1 MARGY
6 FNSRC
11 LRLATLMVVN
21 TVASTLPANE
31 RLPPNLSVAEAIDYD
46 ISARLD
52 KEGIS
57 PAPPADDSTLVRRLV
72 LDLAGRIPIADEAQS
87 YVESQDAEKRQ
98 KLIQR
103 LIASPDFVRH
113 SAAEFEV
120 LLKGYSEQSPSVH
133 AYLLTAFQENRTWD
147 NMFQHL
153 MGESPDQPTAVNF
166 VLGRL
171 SDQDALVRDVS
182 SIFLGMNIECARCH
196 DHPYVDGISQEYYY
210 GMRSFFS
217 RCHDFQGQLHE
228 RQFGVL
234 QFRPLDG
241 EERAARLI
249 FLTGQVVEENLPTSD
264 EQQKMID
271 EENKQLGA
279 LNETFKEKKV
289 FPPRP
294 AFSRKAKFVE
304 AALGAETRQRM
315 AASIVNRLWYRFFGH
330 GLVMP
335 VDQIHAQNPASHPE
349 LLNWLARDLMDHG
362 FDLRRTTQ
370 GIVSSQTYARSSRW
384 SDAIPPAA
392 NLFAV
397 ARVRPLS
404 PLQYSRSLRLVS
416 DLPDWP
422 AEQTSEQYAQRV
434 EQLETVSREHYE
446 KHLRPLKP
454 GDQVGITEVL
464 KFSNDEGI
472 LNSLGENLITS
483 LAKKNERRDQIL
495 TASWVIYSRAPSAEE
510 VVAIEE
516 LLNTPPEDPES
527 VKWALQQ
534 RDEIQNARSR
544 VATIEQDIQQIELTA
559 RQQAQRRVLA
569 RTSDY
574 LAAVAQRT
582 HSKVDADFQKFAAAH
597 DLKPEILQRWY
608 RLTEANLTELANLRL
623 LDSKLDAINGNK
635 LLLGWGSD
643 TTPWL
648 GVNSHDQPATAGFV
662 VPPHALAMHPAPEQQ
677 IALGWQSPL
686 LGRVRISF
694 RVSAGHPEGSN
705 GVDWTLVHRHPLGET
720 RLSEGFVKQGE
731 SFPDE
736 ETPTIVT
743 ERDVRPGEFVLLVIA
758 AHEHQHACDTT
769 ICDLTITEIEEQH
782 RTWKAVE
789 QLQNRIHLGNPLAD
803 TLGNPSVWHFYTRS
817 DDNKTAAVALISPAS
832 PLGQWIDMLH
842 GKNDSKALIQLAIST
857 QQRLLTE
864 ADSPV
869 DASAVDQ
876 KLCVNRH
883 SSASSLF
890 ADIKLDS
897 PLDEKAKSEIAALA
911 AALDVVRPVAAKPL
925 PIGIEERQQKSL
937 RQLVWAMLMSPEFR
951 FNH

>member
-72 LDLAGRIPIADEAQS
+72 LDLAGRIPIADEAQA

-103 LIASPDFVRH
+103 LIASPDCVRH
-113 SAAEFEV
+113 SAAEFEF

-483 LAKKNERRDQIL
+483 LAKKTN
-495 TASWVIYSRAPSAEE
+495 AE
-510 VVAIEE
+510 I
-516 LLNTPPEDPES
+516 
-527 VKWALQQ
+527 
-534 RDEIQNARSR
+534 
-544 VATIEQDIQQIELTA
+544 
-559 RQQAQRRVLA
+559 
-569 RTSDY
+569 
-574 LAAVAQRT
+574 
-582 HSKVDADFQKFAAAH
+582 
-597 DLKPEILQRWY
+597 
-608 RLTEANLTELANLRL
+608 
-623 LDSKLDAINGNK
+623 
-635 LLLGWGSD
+635 
-643 TTPWL
+643 
-648 GVNSHDQPATAGFV
+648 
-662 VPPHALAMHPAPEQQ
+662 
-677 IALGWQSPL
+677 
-686 LGRVRISF
+686 
-694 RVSAGHPEGSN
+694 
-705 GVDWTLVHRHPLGET
+705 
-720 RLSEGFVKQGE
+720 
-731 SFPDE
+731 
-736 ETPTIVT
+736 
-743 ERDVRPGEFVLLVIA
+743 
-758 AHEHQHACDTT
+758 
-769 ICDLTITEIEEQH
+769 
-782 RTWKAVE
+782 
-789 QLQNRIHLGNPLAD
+789 
-803 TLGNPSVWHFYTRS
+803 
-817 DDNKTAAVALISPAS
+817 
-832 PLGQWIDMLH
+832 
-842 GKNDSKALIQLAIST
+842 
-857 QQRLLTE
+857 
-864 ADSPV
+864 
-869 DASAVDQ
+869 
-876 KLCVNRH
+876 
-883 SSASSLF
+883 
-890 ADIKLDS
+890 
-897 PLDEKAKSEIAALA
+897 
-911 AALDVVRPVAAKPL
+911 
-925 PIGIEERQQKSL
+925 
-937 RQLVWAMLMSPEFR
+937 R
-951 FNH
+951 F